1 MKDKIIEAKNIRK
14 KFGNSLALV
23 DINTVVFAIKKQIV
37 IKRHFFKKATS
48 IAN

>member
-23 DINTVVFAIKKQIV
+23 DISFSMIK
-37 IKRHFFKKATS
+37 S
-48 IAN
+48 I